1 MNWEIGI
8 RYQMA
13 EGTQVTSLSLNTA
26 GDMLGDVSV
35 RQALEYATDNTVIS
49 EYVYGSLQKPASS
62 YFADSVTLTQTGTD
76 GYPYQPE
83 KAAEILELAGW
94 NLESGSDYRTKDG
107 VTLEVDMLYDT
118 VFKNGKI
125 SGWCFRNSI
134 KKWGSN

>member
-1 MNWEIGI
+1 M
-8 RYQMA
+8 
-13 EGTQVTSLSLNTA
+13 
-26 GDMLGDVSV
+26 

-118 VFKNGKI
+118 VFKNGKNI
-125 SGWCFRNSI
+125 GLVLQEQY
-134 KKWGSN
+134 KKVGVKLNI